1 MNMGVVDDIAVL
13 AETDIRN
20 KEKIVQ
26 RKSLYSQLQSQV
38 QQLSEVLKDREGT
51 IETLERQLVQACI
64 KHKVMQADVEI
75 NKQKE
80 QVKSGMKEELIQTE
94 GEQKLLRGLMSGN
107 ANLQK
112 ARLGDVVQNV
122 KKDLESSSKNE

>member
-1 MNMGVVDDIAVL
+1 
-13 AETDIRN
+13 
-20 KEKIVQ
+20 
-26 RKSLYSQLQSQV
+26 
-38 QQLSEVLKDREGT
+38 
-51 IETLERQLVQACI
+51 
-64 KHKVMQADVEI
+64 MQADVEI